1 MRPFKSL
8 RALAALAVITLPS
21 LVLADYEQ
29 STIEMHIGP
38 VTSVGFATVEEAYE
52 KLSNRASAQVRT
64 NREGW
69 TEIEDTAKNVLWSFV
84 PEDHPAYPTVIK
96 RTVTGRGYA
105 MQIDMDGLCEAQRK
119 DCEKLMRQLKTDNEI
134 ARTQFIRK
142 PPRGAAAKA
151 DVTPIGSLM
160 SAAP

>member
-1 MRPFKSL
+1 MRPFKPL
-8 RALAALAVITLPS
+8 CALAAIVVISLSGLA
-21 LVLADYEQ
+21 LADYEQ
-29 STIEMHIGP
+29 SSIEMHIGP
-38 VTSVGFATVEEAYE
+38 ATSVGYPSVKAAFQA
-52 KLSNRASAQVRT
+52 LSQRKGAQIRT
-64 NREGW
+64 NHKGW
-69 TEIEDTAKNVLWSFV
+69 TEIEDTAKNVLWSFL
-84 PEDHPAYPTVIK
+84 PEDHPAYPTVVR

-105 MQIDMDGLCEAQRK
+105 MQIDMDGLCEAKRK
-119 DCEKLMRQLKTDNEI
+119 DCEKLMRQLKKDNEI

>member
-1 MRPFKSL
+1 MRPSL
-8 RALAALAVITLPS
+8 LCATTALSFIALSGLAR
-21 LVLADYEQ
+21 ADYEQ
-29 STIEMHIGP
+29 STIEMRIGP
-38 VTSVGFATVEEAYE
+38 VTSVGYATVEEAYQ
-52 KLSNRASAQVRT
+52 KLSNRKGAQMRT

-84 PEDHPAYPTVIK
+84 PEDHSAYPTVIK

-119 DCEKLMRQLKTDNEI
+119 DCEKLMRKLKKDNDI

-160 SAAP
+160 SASP

>member
-1 MRPFKSL
+1 MRSFKSL
-8 RALAALAVITLPS
+8 RALAALVVISLPG
-21 LVLADYEQ
+21 LALADYEQ
-29 STIEMHIGP
+29 SSIEMQIGP
-38 VTSVGFATVEEAYE
+38 ATSVGYPSVAAAFQA
-52 KLSNRASAQVRT
+52 LSGRKGAQIRT

-69 TEIEDTAKNVLWSFV
+69 TEIEDTAKNVLWTFV
-84 PEDHPAYPTVIK
+84 PEDHPAYPTVVK

-105 MQIDMDGLCEAQRK
+105 MQIDMDGLCEAERK
-119 DCEKLMRQLKTDNEI
+119 DCERLMRQLKKDNEI